1 MIQIEFTPK
10 EVSEIK
16 FSCWMQMVWGKFIV
30 TEDGETSESGELY
43 QEEIEEPIGGSC
55 DGSEPC
61 AGL

>member
-1 MIQIEFTPK
+1 
-10 EVSEIK
+10 
-16 FSCWMQMVWGKFIV
+16 MQMVWGKFIV